1 MAEEFGL
8 TSSQTVGP
16 FFHIELPWRDG
27 ADAVAG
33 GTAGA
38 FWIRGRV
45 LDGAGEPVPDAL
57 VETWQADVDGG
68 FDHEDD
74 PRERGQR
81 TPGFRGFARCPTDD
95 DGRWAIRTVKPG
107 VVPAA
112 DGSPQAPHLSV
123 SVFARGLLDRVVTRL
138 YFGDETEANAADPL
152 LRGLPDDAAR
162 ATLVAEPTDDGYE
175 FDVHLQGAHE
185 TVFLAV

>member
-1 MAEEFGL
+1 MADRLGL

-16 FFHIELPWRDG
+16 FFHIELPWPDG
-27 ADAVAG
+27 ADVVPE

-38 FWIRGRV
+38 VWIRGRV
-45 LDGAGEPVPDAL
+45 IDGAGDPIPDAL

-68 FDHEDD
+68 FEHPDD
-74 PRERGQR
+74 QRPRGER
-81 TPGFRGFARCPTDD
+81 TAGFRGFGRCPTDD
-95 DGRWAIRTVKPG
+95 AGRWAVRTLKPG
-107 VVPAA
+107 VVPSA
-112 DGSPQAPHLSV
+112 DGSPQAPHLAV

-152 LRGLPDDAAR
+152 LRGLSDAER
-162 ATLVAEPTDDGYE
+162 ETLIAAPTDDGYE
-175 FDVHLQGAHE
+175 FDVHLQGADE